1 MDFKNLDFSTVD
13 KKYLP
18 HSFWFL
24 NADLNE
30 DEMRRQVALFNS
42 AHVGGFFLHARG
54 GLETKYMEEDWFKN
68 ISAATEEAKKE
79 GMHPFAYDE
88 NGWPSGFA
96 DGKIPALG
104 EKYILKSLCF
114 SRDEVKDKKIILI
127 RDGITYYIDTNPYY
141 VDLLDPEVT
150 DKFIELVYE
159 PYIKNEPEIEGF
171 FTDEPQLTRLSGIPW
186 SNLLPDAFR
195 NEYGEEFISIIPLLF
210 FDEEGADSARIKYW
224 RLVAK
229 LFSENFA
236 KKIHEYTKK
245 HKKLF
250 TGHYLL
256 EEPLKEQ
263 ITSSGAIMPSY
274 RYLDIPGMDVL
285 TLKKDPGTNI
295 IAPYQVASVAHQFGK
310 KQVLTESF
318 AACGHAADFDDLKAV
333 FSWQAVRG
341 VTLLCLHGSPYSMRG
356 LRKRDYP
363 PAIGFQQPWW
373 DSFNLFCDSVG
384 RVGAFI
390 SEGKTEFDTLL
401 IHPMTE
407 CWAAYS
413 ANGNEKISAV
423 QAALHREFEILEGK
437 HILFDMGDE
446 LIMEEDATVQN
457 GKIRIGEC
465 EYSRVILTHR
475 EHILPS
481 TSALLKKFE
490 NEGGLIVSSAASL
503 PDEDIINDPTVT
515 YTRRLFD
522 GFTFH
527 YFVNSHPEEKHCFV
541 SRGNKIMDSVTGELS
556 PFDGNLTLR
565 PYESAIII
573 EDGPREACVPY
584 FMPRNTLDLSGEWTI
599 SHCSDNALI
608 LDRCSAADA
617 DEYVLSVFAHAV
629 DKKESS
635 TTADFLFNVRAV
647 PEKLSLGIETPEKF
661 EISVNGHRI
670 TECARRSFFDPAV
683 KLFDILPHTRLGENH
698 ITVTGCLRQSDE
710 YYEKARR
717 AEVFESEKNN
727 LRYDTELEALYLVGP
742 FGVIAGKWEYPSERI
757 HKAEN
762 GFEIVKMPEKIT
774 LSEIEKQGFPFF
786 AGQMTLKKNITVSSK
801 ALKLKLNKLGI
812 TSVGVRVN
820 GKEVKTI
827 AWEPCEADLMPFLS
841 EGENTVELTIENGLR
856 NLLGPHHQNSYD
868 ERCISPDRF
877 YEAKCP
883 FLPSDCPRIKGYNLL
898 TMSL

>member
-1 MDFKNLDFSTVD
+1 MDFKNRDFSTVD

-30 DEMRRQVALFNS
+30 EETRHQVALFNK

-54 GLETKYMEEDWFKN
+54 GLETPYMEGDWFKN
-68 ISAATEEAKKE
+68 ITAATAAAKKE

-104 EKYILKSLCF
+104 EKYVLKSLCF
-114 SRDEVKDKKIILI
+114 SKDEVKDKKIVLT
-127 RDGITYYIDTNPYY
+127 RDGITYYIDTNPFY
-141 VDLLDPEVT
+141 VDLLDPDVT

-159 PYIKNEPEIEGF
+159 PYIENEPEIEGF

-186 SNLLPDAFR
+186 SNILPDAFYE
-195 NEYGEEFISIIPLLF
+195 EYGEEISTIIPLLF
-210 FDEEGADSARIKYW
+210 FDGEGAPAARIKYW

-229 LFSENFA
+229 LFYENFA

-245 HKKLF
+245 HNKLF

-274 RYLDIPGMDVL
+274 RFLDIPGMDVL

-310 KQVLTESF
+310 KQVLTESY

-333 FSWQAVRG
+333 FAWQAVRG
-341 VTLLCLHGSPYSMRG
+341 VTLLCFHGSPYSMRG

-373 DSFNLFCDSVG
+373 DSFNLFCDHVG
-384 RVGAFI
+384 RVGAFL

-413 ANGNEKISAV
+413 ASGNEKLSAV
-423 QAALHREFEILEGK
+423 QTALHNEFETLESK

-446 LIMEEDATVQN
+446 LIMEEDASVQN
-457 GKIRIGEC
+457 GKIKIGEC
-465 EYSRVILTHR
+465 EYSRVILMNR
-475 EHILPS
+475 EHVLPS
-481 TSALLKKFE
+481 TSRLLKKFE
-490 NEGGLIVSSAASL
+490 DEGGTVVSSAAAL
-503 PDEDIINDPTVT
+503 PDGDIINDPTVT

-527 YFVNSHPEEKHCFV
+527 YFVNSHPEEKHCLV
-541 SRGNKIMDSVTGELS
+541 SRGNKIMDSVTGKFS
-556 PFDGNLTLR
+556 PFDGRLTLR
-565 PYESAIII
+565 PYEDAIII
-573 EDGPREACVPY
+573 EDGEREICAPY
-584 FMPRNTLDLSGEWTI
+584 SMPQDVLDLSGEWEI
-599 SHCSDNALI
+599 SHCSDNALT
-608 LDRCSAADA
+608 LDRCSANGN
-617 DEYVLSVFAHAV
+617 DEYVLSAFAHAV
-629 DKKESS
+629 DKKEGS
-635 TTADFLFNVRAV
+635 TTTDFVFNVKDM
-647 PEKLSLGIETPEKF
+647 PEKLAFGIETPEKF

-670 TECARRSFFDPAV
+670 TEGAEGSFYDPSV
-683 KLFDILPHTRLGENH
+683 KLFNILPHTIPGENH
-698 ITVTGCLRQSDE
+698 ITVTGCLRQSE
-710 YYEKARR
+710 EFYEKARR

-727 LRYDTELEALYLVGP
+727 LRYDTELEALYLVGS
-742 FGVIAGKWEYPSERI
+742 FGVTAGAWERPSEKI
-757 HKAEN
+757 HRAEN

-786 AGQMTLKKNITVSSK
+786 AGSMTLKKTISVSSK
-801 ALKLKLNKLGI
+801 SLKLKLNKLGL
-812 TSVGVRVN
+812 TSVAVKIN
-820 GKEVKTI
+820 GKEVK
-827 AWEPCEADLMPFLS
+827 ALVWEPYEVDLTPFLS
-841 EGENTVELTIENGLR
+841 EGENTVELTIENSLR

-868 ERCISPDRF
+868 EHCVSPDRF

-883 FLPSDCPRIKGYNLL
+883 FLSADCPRIKGYNLL